1 MANELTTIQISKAHS
16 AMLKVLSK
24 NYKRSKSSHAEWLI
38 EQDYA
43 KLVDMKMVGKK
54 AATKPE
60 TIKA

>member
-1 MANELTTIQISKAHS
+1 
-16 AMLKVLSK
+16 MLKVLSK